1 MSVQQVSPVTPGHV
15 AVFAANGVIQDGGTL
30 LAAQRVLASLKG
42 ANFNT
47 TNDQP
52 IVIPQQVIAFQLNS
66 IVITNPS
73 ISMSTAVG
81 GFYPTASKGGT
92 PIVAASQTYASLTTV
107 GTSLMAATL
116 AAFGTGTR
124 FSSANLLS
132 IGGLLAIWFSLTTPQ
147 GGVASADIYIIG
159 TDLS

>member
-1 MSVQQVSPVTPGHV
+1 MTVQQVSPVTPGHV
-15 AVFAANGVIQDGGTL
+15 AIFAANGVIQDGGTL

-52 IVIPQQVIAFQLNS
+52 IVIPQQVTAFQING

-73 ISMSTAVG
+73 VSLTTAVG
-81 GFYPTASKGGT
+81 GFYPTVSKGGT
-92 PIVAASQTYASLTTV
+92 PIVAASQTYAALNVV
-107 GTSLMAATL
+107 GTSLMTATL

-124 FSSANLLS
+124 FSAANLNTV
-132 IGGLLAIWFSLTTPQ
+132 GGLLAIWFSLTTPQ
-147 GGVASADIYIIG
+147 GSVASADIYIIG